1 LISKKQ
7 KKDITDKM
15 LEDNLKDSEALNT
28 YKQICDE
35 ASVTEEEIIELTEK
49 RFSKSLP
56 MDSVNLIVLM
66 EMH

>member
-1 LISKKQ
+1 
-7 KKDITDKM
+7 M